1 MRKGNRLLIL
11 LFLLLFVGGLCL
23 GLVVGKHLKNKKKD
37 PVDEPNVVDISGI
50 SDFNLQMFKLEN
62 NKKNMVYSPLSMK
75 YALKLLDEGASNN
88 TKAEI
93 EKVVGSKELTT
104 YENVE
109 DHLSLANSVF
119 IRDTYK
125 EYVKDNYI
133 DNIKNKYN
141 SEVIYDEF
149 KDAKNV
155 NNWIENKTF
164 KMLKN
169 IVRDEQVNNPDS
181 EMILINALAIDM
193 AWNNKF
199 DTEKTSGE
207 TFTKEDGSKIE
218 ATTMYDTYTK
228 YRDDFKYYKDDN
240 VIAFSQD
247 LKEYDD
253 NQFEFIG
260 IMPREVSLSDYIN
273 NLKDGEVEEVISK
286 LGKVENEKDEVH
298 LYIPKFEYEYR
309 MESFVDH
316 LKTLGIKDAFNA
328 DTADFSNMSERDLF
342 VGDGIHVAKIEF
354 SEDGVKAA
362 AVTVFI
368 MRDSDIAMPEKK
380 NIIDLKFNKPFMFLI
395 RDKKT
400 GEVWFMG
407 QVYEPNLWKNDAS
420 EYRRN

>member
-88 TKAEI
+88 TKTEI

-155 NNWIENKTF
+155 IKKLEG
-164 KMLKN
+164 
-169 IVRDEQVNNPDS
+169 
-181 EMILINALAIDM
+181 IL
-193 AWNNKF
+193 
-199 DTEKTSGE
+199 
-207 TFTKEDGSKIE
+207 
-218 ATTMYDTYTK
+218 
-228 YRDDFKYYKDDN
+228 
-240 VIAFSQD
+240 
-247 LKEYDD
+247 
-253 NQFEFIG
+253 
-260 IMPREVSLSDYIN
+260 
-273 NLKDGEVEEVISK
+273 
-286 LGKVENEKDEVH
+286 
-298 LYIPKFEYEYR
+298 
-309 MESFVDH
+309 
-316 LKTLGIKDAFNA
+316 
-328 DTADFSNMSERDLF
+328 
-342 VGDGIHVAKIEF
+342 
-354 SEDGVKAA
+354 
-362 AVTVFI
+362 
-368 MRDSDIAMPEKK
+368 
-380 NIIDLKFNKPFMFLI
+380 FLI
-395 RDKKT
+395 
-400 GEVWFMG
+400 
-407 QVYEPNLWKNDAS
+407 L
-420 EYRRN
+420 